1 MLISEGLLEVT
12 LTIDININLSGLLD
26 AVRWIWLGR
35 AKLKVMRLIGVAL
48 ESLGGT
54 DESKSS
60 NSRFHHFYR
69 ISFYLLVI
77 SIKFLLFFYMLAP
90 TKMCCKISLCILLNV

>member
-1 MLISEGLLEVT
+1 MLISQGLLEFT
-12 LTIDININLSGLLD
+12 LTVDINVNFSGLLD
-26 AVRWIWLGR
+26 AIRWIWLGR
-35 AKLKVMRLIGVAL
+35 AELKVMRLIGVAL

-69 ISFYLLVI
+69 VSFYLFVI
-77 SIKFLLFFYMLAP
+77 SVECFLYFYMLAL
-90 TKMCCKISLCILLNV
+90 TKMCRKISLLILLNV